1 MLNLK
6 KLVKKMALVILVIV
20 GLIVLSVFLFV
31 TNSPQFGGKM
41 TKEQK
46 ERYVVSP
53 NYKDGKF
60 VNVNGADVNLGF
72 GDMMKSLKG
81 YFFPLPKT
89 IPEHNIS
96 VEAIDSVAIA
106 DYVGPTRLIWFGH
119 STFLLQSATKN
130 ILIDPMFGEVPA
142 PNSMLG
148 TSRFSKKLPIEID
161 QLPSIDAVVFS
172 HDHYDHLDYG
182 SVLLLKD
189 KVNKFITPLGL
200 GVHLTEWGV
209 EQKDIVELD
218 WWNTTNYLG
227 MEFICTPAQH
237 FSGRGIS
244 DRGNT
249 LWSSWVINLGN
260 EKIFFSGDSGYGSHF
275 QEIGD
280 KFGPFDFA
288 MMECGQYNELW
299 KAIHMMPEE
308 TAQASIDVRA
318 KRMMPIHWGAF
329 KLAMHPWTEPI
340 ERVSVKA
347 KELGV
352 DMIAPKIGQP
362 IYLDKPLAINEQW
375 WLKF

>member
-60 VNVNGADVNLGF
+60 VNINGADVNLGF

-161 QLPSIDAVVFS
+161 QLPRIDAVVFS

-209 EQKDIVELD
+209 EQKDILELD

-260 EKIFFSGDSGYGSHF
+260 EKIFFSGDSGYGPHF
-275 QEIGD
+275 QKIGD

-362 IYLDKPLAINEQW
+362 IYLDKPLTNNEQW

>member
-1 MLNLK
+1 
-6 KLVKKMALVILVIV
+6 MALVILVIV

-60 VNVNGADVNLGF
+60 VNTNGADVNLGF

-275 QEIGD
+275 QKIGD

-340 ERVSVKA
+340 ERVSIKA

-362 IYLDKPLAINEQW
+362 IYLDKPLTNNEQW

>member
-1 MLNLK
+1 
-6 KLVKKMALVILVIV
+6 MALVILVIV

-60 VNVNGADVNLGF
+60 VNINGADVNLGF

-161 QLPSIDAVVFS
+161 QLPRIDAVVFS

-209 EQKDIVELD
+209 EQKDILELD

-260 EKIFFSGDSGYGSHF
+260 EKIFFSGDSGYGPHF
-275 QEIGD
+275 QKIGD

-362 IYLDKPLAINEQW
+362 IYLDKPLTNNEQW